1 MKKKLFALLTALLLL
16 SMTACG
22 SGGGSKNSA
31 SADSAA
37 VAPGDFNYADTAPME
52 PMESP
57 APVPEGGWD
66 ESYDYDVPQ
75 EAAGSNLSA
84 NVKVILTGDLELE
97 TKEFDAAVQAVD
109 ALVKE
114 LGGWYES
121 RSINQGGSYR
131 SINATIR
138 VPANNFSVLMERA
151 GEVAHKSYANEYQ
164 QDVSEAYYDNEA
176 RLTTQRTK
184 LERLQALLAQA
195 ENMEDIITLES
206 AISETELQIEYLTGS
221 LRKYDSLVN
230 YSTVNLSLREVYR
243 LSTDQEAP
251 VTYGQRLGDAFISGL
266 QRGVNGLEDF
276 TIGVARNWLTLL
288 LLAAVVA
295 LVVLLARRQERKRR
309 MRPVPPPPPPFP
321 VQPERKDDNT
331 NEKK

>member
-1 MKKKLFALLTALLLL
+1 MKKKSFALLTALLLL
-16 SMTACG
+16 LLTACG
-22 SGGGSKNSA
+22 GGAKDGGA
-31 SADSAA
+31 ST
-37 VAPGDFNYADTAPME
+37 GDFNRYEISTDSAPSAPAEAPSPMPAEDESGWDSADAPMD
-52 PMESP
+52 SIGGTVP
-57 APVPEGGWD
+57 A
-66 ESYDYDVPQ
+66 
-75 EAAGSNLSA
+75 NTKL
-84 NVKVILTGDLELE
+84 ILTGELELE

-131 SINATIR
+131 SVSASIR
-138 VPANNFSVLMERA
+138 VPSQNFSALMERA
-151 GEVAHKSYANEYQ
+151 GEAAHKTYANEYQ

-184 LERLQALLAQA
+184 LERLQTLLSQA
-195 ENMEDIITLES
+195 ENMEDIIALES

-251 VTYGQRLGDAFISGL
+251 VTFSQRLGDAFITGL
-266 QRGVNGLEDF
+266 QRGVDGLEDF
-276 TIGVARNWLTLL
+276 TIGLARNWLALL
-288 LLAAVVA
+288 LLAAIA
-295 LVVLLARRQERKRR
+295 AAGILVFRRQSRKRR
-309 MRPVPPPPPPFP
+309 ARTAPPAPP
-321 VQPERKDDNT
+321 QPERKQEEDND
-331 NEKK
+331 K